1 MKKMI
6 ILLFILCSMPFLVG
20 ATNYNYSYW
29 GTAIHS
35 APGMTYIAGINAET
49 LAESIEIDEE
59 AEPFALSSPE
69 DLVVY
74 GNKIYLVDKN
84 ENSLVIINDAFELD
98 REALKIFPY
107 SQAYLD
113 ILSAQGINDQTETS
127 LSEPHGVDVTD
138 SGIFICDTG
147 NNRIVKLNHNFEVLD
162 IFSDIEE
169 TTFEEVLFE
178 PIKITVDPTDRMYV
192 VAKNIYEGILEINS
206 DGTFN
211 RYTGVNPINLTP
223 LEIFRRSLMTEEQ
236 IAQLQ
241 LFLPT
246 EYTNV
251 NINDSNFIYAT
262 SKVSDNNDENPIQL
276 INPKGVDV
284 IKRNGYFPP
293 MGDIQYV
300 EGMNNYVIDGP
311 SQMVDIAYTDDGIYT
326 VLDQKRSRLFTYD
339 SEGNLLYID
348 GDEGRQTDRFSE
360 GVAIDYLG
368 DDLLVL
374 DRKTK
379 SITVYGLTEFGSYV
393 NLAIH
398 YHNEG
403 MFEEAALVWEKVV
416 QINSNYEIAYNGI
429 GKLMLRQE
437 RYEEAMAYFKLG
449 HDQYYY
455 SKAYQEYRNNIIKE
469 NFGLIMG
476 GIVLLTGALITLR
489 IRKIYKKGGTILYE
503 D

>member
-1 MKKMI
+1 MKKILI
-6 ILLFILCSMPFLVG
+6 IFITLFIFPVLIG
-20 ATNYNYSYW
+20 ASSYNYSYW
-29 GTAIHS
+29 GTSIHS
-35 APGMTYIAGINAET
+35 APGLTYIASIHAET
-49 LAESIEIDEE
+49 LRTSIEDEE
-59 AEPFALSSPE
+59 ERQAFSLSSPE
-69 DLVVY
+69 DIVVY
-74 GNKIYLVDKN
+74 DNKIYLVDKS
-84 ENSLVIINDAFELD
+84 ENAMIIINEDFELHISKTEFD
-98 REALKIFPY
+98 Y
-107 SQAYLD
+107 SPAYLASLGSSD
-113 ILSAQGINDQTETS
+113 ITSAS
-127 LSEPHGVDVTD
+127 LSEPYGIDVTE

-147 NNRIVKLNHNFEVLD
+147 NHRIIKLNHDYEVEN
-162 IFSDIEE
+162 IFSEIEE
-169 TTFEEVLFE
+169 ATFEEVLFE

-211 RYTGVNPINLTP
+211 RYTGVNPIKLTP
-223 LEIFRRSLMTEEQ
+223 FEIFSRSLMTEEQ

-251 NINDSNFIYAT
+251 NINESNFIYAT
-262 SKVSDNNDENPIQL
+262 SKVSENNAENPIQL

-311 SQMVDIAYTDDGIYT
+311 SRLVDIAYTDDGIYT

-348 GDEGRQTDRFSE
+348 GDEGRQTDKFSE
-360 GVAIDYLG
+360 GVAIDYFG

-379 SITVYGLTEFGSYV
+379 TIIVYGLTEFGSYV
-393 NLAIH
+393 NQAIH
-398 YHNEG
+398 FHNEG
-403 MFEEAALVWEKVV
+403 MFEEAAEIWEKVI

-429 GKLMLRQE
+429 GKMLLREE
-437 RYEEAMAYFKLG
+437 RYEEAMEYFRLG
-449 HDQYYY
+449 YDQYYY
-455 SKAYQEYRNNIIKE
+455 SKAFQEYRNNMLKE
-469 NFGLIMG
+469 NFGYIMG
-476 GIVLLTGALITLR
+476 GILLIAGLLIGR
-489 IRKIYKKGGTILYE
+489 KIRKIYKKGGSILYE

>member
-1 MKKMI
+1 MKKI
-6 ILLFILCSMPFLVG
+6 LSLILSLILLPFLVG
-20 ATNYNYSYW
+20 ASNYNYSYW

-35 APGMTYIAGINAET
+35 APGMTFIASINS
-49 LAESIEIDEE
+49 ES
-59 AEPFALSSPE
+59 LGVNLVSPE

-74 GNKIYLVDKN
+74 NDMIYLVDRN
-84 ENSLVIINDAFELD
+84 TNTLVTMDKDFKEVEERTIFE
-98 REALKIFPY
+98 Y
-107 SQAYLD
+107 SQEYKD
-113 ILSAQGINDQTETS
+113 ILSDVGITDETS
-127 LSEPHGVDVTD
+127 LTLKSPYGVDVTD
-138 SGIFICDTG
+138 SGIFIADTG
-147 NNRIVKLNHNFEVLD
+147 NYRIIKLDHNYKVLNV
-162 IFSDIEE
+162 FSDMDDP
-169 TTFEEVLFE
+169 TFDEVLFE
-178 PIKITVDPTDRMYV
+178 PRKITVDPTDRMYV
-192 VAKNIYEGILEINS
+192 VAKNIYEGIMEINS

-211 RYTGVNPINLTP
+211 RYTGVNPIKLTP
-223 LEIFRRSLMTEEQ
+223 FEIFSRSLMTEEQ

-251 NINDSNFIYAT
+251 NIDDKNFIYAT
-262 SKVSDNNDENPIQL
+262 SKVSDNNAENPIQL

-300 EGMNNYVIDGP
+300 VGMNNYVIDGP
-311 SQMVDIAYTDDGIYT
+311 SSMVDIAYTNDGIYT

-348 GDEGRQTDRFSE
+348 GDEGRQADKFSE

-374 DRKTK
+374 DRRTKT
-379 SITVYGLTEFGSYV
+379 IIVYGLTEFGTYV
-393 NLAIH
+393 NQAIH

-429 GKLMLRQE
+429 GKLLLRQGK
-437 RYEEAMAYFKLG
+437 YKEAMEYFKLG

-455 SKAYQEYRNNIIKE
+455 SKAFQEYRNGIIKS
-469 NFGLIMG
+469 NFGFILGGVLI
-476 GIVLLTGALITLR
+476 VTGVFIG
-489 IRKIYKKGGTILYE
+489 RKIRSVYKKGGTILYE

>member
-1 MKKMI
+1 MKKILMI
-6 ILLFILCSMPFLVG
+6 MLGLFILPFLIG

-35 APGMTYIAGINAET
+35 APGLNYIASINSET
-49 LAESIEIDEE
+49 LEVN
-59 AEPFALSSPE
+59 LSSPE
-69 DLVVY
+69 DLVVHD
-74 GNKIYLVDKN
+74 NKIYLVDKN
-84 ENSLVIINDAFELD
+84 ENSLIIINDSFQKIK
-98 REALKIFPY
+98 ALTEFSY
-107 SQAYLD
+107 SQIYLD
-113 ILSAQGINDQTETS
+113 ILAEDGIIDETS
-127 LSEPHGVDVTD
+127 LTLKGPYGVDVTD
-138 SGIFICDTG
+138 NGIFISDTG
-147 NNRIVKLNHNFEVLD
+147 NYRIVKLNHSYEVVNV
-162 IFSDIEE
+162 FSEIDES
-169 TTFEEVLFE
+169 TFDELLFE
-178 PIKITVDPTDRMYV
+178 PRKITVDPTDRMYV

-211 RYTGVNPINLTP
+211 RYTGVNPIKLTP
-223 LEIFRRSLMTEEQ
+223 FEIFSRSLMTEEQ

-251 NINDSNFIYAT
+251 NINEENFIYAT
-262 SKVSDNNDENPIQL
+262 SKVSENNDENPIQL

-284 IKRNGYFPP
+284 IERDGFFPP

-300 EGMNNYVIDGP
+300 EGMNNYVVDGP
-311 SQMVDIAYTDDGIYT
+311 SSIVDIAYTNDGIYT

-339 SEGNLLYID
+339 REGNLLYID
-348 GDEGRQTDRFSE
+348 GDAGSQSDKFSE

-379 SITVYGLTEFGSYV
+379 TIIVYGLTEFGTYV
-393 NLAIH
+393 NQAIH
-398 YHNEG
+398 FHNEG
-403 MFEEAALVWEKVV
+403 QFEEAAVVWEKVI

-429 GKLMLRQE
+429 GKLLLRQE
-437 RYEEAMAYFKLG
+437 KYKEAMEYFKLG

-455 SKAYQEYRNNIIKE
+455 SKAFQEYRNNIIKS
-469 NFGLIMG
+469 NFGYILG
-476 GIVLLTGALITLR
+476 GIILISGVLIG
-489 IRKIYKKGGTILYE
+489 RKIKKVHKEGGSILYE